1 MLLKKFRKIAL
12 WAAALALSLSM
23 LPMRASAASTVPYIQ
38 RMVQY
43 YRYYQ
48 SDADAQIA
56 ALLAHIKQLNPA
68 QGQLWQTIM
77 DDWAWCNSDMDV
89 FYDVLPDGLPED
101 DSLCIVVLGYE
112 LNADGSMKRELVSRL
127 ETALRS
133 AQKYPNAYVAVTGGG
148 SSVCTEAEVMAAWLA
163 ERGVGWDRLILEE
176 RSMSTTYNAVNT
188 YAMLTRQYPQ
198 VESLAL
204 ISSDYHVRWGCVMF
218 QTVRDYTQSVGGN
231 VIALVATAACNTG
244 YAMNTMYYQAKGI
257 ATITGIPLAKNN
269 LPDF

>member
-1 MLLKKFRKIAL
+1 MLLRKFRKTAL
-12 WAAALALSLSM
+12 WAAVLALSLSM
-23 LPMRASAASTVPYIQ
+23 LPMRASAESTVPYIQ

-56 ALLAHIKQLNPA
+56 ALLAHIRELNPA

-77 DDWAWCNSDMDV
+77 EDWAWCNSDMDV

-244 YAMNTMYYQAKGI
+244 YTMNTMYYQAKGI

>member
-1 MLLKKFRKIAL
+1 MLLRKFRKLVTWVAML
-12 WAAALALSLSM
+12 TLSLSM
-23 LPMRASAASTVPYIQ
+23 MPVRVSAESTVPYIQ

-43 YRYYQ
+43 YQYYQ
-48 SDADAQIA
+48 QDADAQIDV
-56 ALLAHIKQLNPA
+56 LLDHIRQLNPK

-77 DDWAWCNSDMDV
+77 DDWAWCNSGMDV
-89 FYDVLPDGLPED
+89 SYDVLPDGLPED

-112 LNADGSMKRELVSRL
+112 LNADGSMKQELVSRL

-148 SSVCTEAEVMAAWLA
+148 SSVYTEAAVMASWLA

-188 YAMLTRQYPQ
+188 KAMLTRQYPQ

-204 ISSDYHVRWGCVMF
+204 ISSDYHVRWGCAMF
-218 QTVRDYTQSVGGN
+218 QTVRNYTESMGGN
-231 VIALVATAACNTG
+231 VISLVATAACNTENT
-244 YAMNTMYYQAKGI
+244 MNTMYYQAKGI
-257 ATITGIPLAKNN
+257 ATITGIPLAKTS
-269 LPDF
+269 LPEL